1 MKIGFGSFEG
11 IAPALDPRAVKESV
25 AMVAHNVELGSTKL
39 VPCKQNSENV
49 TPPADD
55 ERQGS
60 WRWGNIDYV
69 ASPLNEDKY
78 KRVYYTEGGILK
90 HKGTF
95 GTRRIYADR
104 PTQKAELTVKD
115 VLNSI
120 NTTSIFYAGWI
131 PGANSQ
137 GAIYI
142 TIGENGAITGSV
154 TINGYYT
161 LAATPGR
168 KTITYPKEYG
178 KIAVDTGNGIYETKP
193 FNFNNGAN
201 VSTEFDIHDRLD
213 RSYARLV
220 VTDVRLREIISPK
233 DDDFQEELGGE
244 IYYGGRFDI
253 SFDIQY
259 SNALNARYYAYSIV
273 DDIGQE
279 SPTSEISDQIFVR
292 SGDEVKIWIEEIP
305 LNASGVRI
313 YRTAGSTADKSASF
327 YFVEEIELDLIDRT
341 ISLGSGQT
349 YTDTTNRITYSLNE
363 TGGLVATFTEKN
375 IGVLIGDDSYTV
387 QFVDLVDDSALAEE
401 HLDVQ
406 NPPEGIYGLDCIHGS
421 LVAAN
426 GQNVYFSE
434 PYMAFDW
441 NIAYNHTTASKIV
454 GLAVSGQSVF
464 CLTEGFPEI
473 LSGIHPAS
481 MAQIKSSHR
490 QACASKKSIVSCEG
504 LVCYASPDGLVAI
517 DESGACTV
525 LTAQL
530 ITRDQWQTLDPTTM
544 VCAVHDKNIIIFTEN
559 HGTIVYDMQKK
570 CYTTDDTTATDVY
583 SDIKTDT
590 LYLNSNRSWRTANSF
605 KRIKWRSKIL
615 SSNRPFAFSAARVI
629 LSPPVGN
636 NGVLR
641 LYSLS
646 RDSITTPTVDF
657 TNFNS
662 LPCHSNLAVEIALPE
677 NERSFRLPIMR
688 KELEWVA
695 ELETESKV
703 ISIELATSKGE
714 L

>member
-1 MKIGFGSFEG
+1 MKVVFDSFDG
-11 IAPALDPRAVKESV
+11 IAPALDPRVVKESV
-25 AMVAHNVELGSTKL
+25 AMVAHNVDITSTKL
-39 VPCKQNSENV
+39 VPCRANKSGV
-49 TPPADD
+49 TPPADED
-55 ERQGS
+55 RQGS
-60 WRWGNIDYV
+60 WRWGDVDYV

-78 KRVYYTEGGILK
+78 KRVYYTKDGMLY

-95 GTRRIYADR
+95 GERRIYSEKPNIPVSATIKRAIDYM
-104 PTQKAELTVKD
+104 QGSFE
-115 VLNSI
+115 
-120 NTTSIFYAGWI
+120 FYAGWI
-131 PGANSQ
+131 PDGEKRKGTITGVSIDEESGKAKVTASVD
-137 GAIYI
+137 GYYI
-142 TIGENGAITGSV
+142 TGDYGSMEIV
-154 TINGYYT
+154 
-161 LAATPGR
+161 
-168 KTITYPKEYG
+168 YPKEYG
-178 KIAVDTGNGIYETKP
+178 WLTMDTGKGLSTRT
-193 FNFNNGAN
+193 FNYSSGTSIPAEYIIKDDTDSDYARAVITDARIVQIIDPKNGA
-201 VSTEFDIHDRLD
+201 E
-213 RSYARLV
+213 V
-220 VTDVRLREIISPK
+220 VN
-233 DDDFQEELGGE
+233 GGV
-244 IYYGGRFDI
+244 YYGGVI
-253 SFDIQY
+253 EITIEIEY
-259 SNALNARYYAYSIV
+259 ANPLNARYYAYTIV

-279 SPTSEISDQIFVR
+279 SPTSDISDQIFVR
-292 SGDEVKIWIEEIP
+292 VGDNIN
-305 LNASGVRI
+305 LNIQNVPKTANGIRI
-313 YRTAGSTADKSASF
+313 YRTGGSITDKSASF
-327 YFVEEIELDLIDRT
+327 YFVDEIELDLIDQT
-341 ISLGSGQT
+341 ISLGADET
-349 YTDTTNRITYSLNE
+349 YADKKNRIVYTKNSAGY
-363 TGGLVATFTEKN
+363 LVATFTDKKISVVITDEN
-375 IGVLIGDDSYTV
+375 LVVDYTD
-387 QFVDLVDDSALAEE
+387 FVDDSALAEE

-441 NIAYNHTTASKIV
+441 NVAYNHTTASKIV

-473 LSGIHPAS
+473 LSGIHPAT
-481 MAQIKSSHR
+481 MAQIKSTHR

-525 LTAQL
+525 LTAQI

-544 VCAVHDKNIIIFTEN
+544 VCAVHDKNILIFTKN

-570 CYTTDDTTATDVY
+570 SYTTDDTVATDVY

-590 LYLNSNRSWRTANSF
+590 LYLNSNRTWRTAEGF
-605 KRIKWRSKIL
+605 KRSKWRSKIL

-646 RDSITTPTVDF
+646 RDSVTTPTADF

-662 LPCHSNLAVEIALPE
+662 LPCHSKLAVEIALPE